1 MLRIIAINF
10 LKIGNGSAIVQKHA
24 ATLVYVGTHFFPQF
38 LETSR
43 SRTIVMHVVPSFPRK
58 NTHLLNGKGI
68 DDSTENLSV
77 ITNYQQNYE
86 KSEIV
91 ISA

>member
-1 MLRIIAINF
+1 
-10 LKIGNGSAIVQKHA
+10 
-24 ATLVYVGTHFFPQF
+24 
-38 LETSR
+38 
-43 SRTIVMHVVPSFPRK
+43 MHVVPSFPRK